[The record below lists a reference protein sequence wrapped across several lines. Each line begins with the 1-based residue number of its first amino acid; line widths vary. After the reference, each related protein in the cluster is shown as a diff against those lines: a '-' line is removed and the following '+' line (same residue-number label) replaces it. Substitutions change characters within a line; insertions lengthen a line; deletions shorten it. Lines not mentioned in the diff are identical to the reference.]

1 MVTSITSI
9 HFCKQK
15 YSVTVNT
22 KQPVII
28 QRIDM
33 IKQFFII
40 TAFSF
45 LVLMGCS
52 EEKALVSITV
62 GKDVYHIEVAV
73 TQEEQSLGLMNR
85 KELKSNEGM
94 IFLYKEDRKLS
105 FWMKNTL
112 IPLSIAFI
120 SKDGTIKEIHHMKP
134 ESLTPVNSTHSVRYA
149 LELPLGSFE
158 RSKVGVGDK
167 IILPALITD
176 IRL

>member
-1 MVTSITSI
+1 
-9 HFCKQK
+9 
-15 YSVTVNT
+15 
-22 KQPVII
+22 
-28 QRIDM
+28 M
-33 IKQFFII
+33 IKQLFVIM
-40 TAFSF
+40 
-45 LVLMGCS
+45 VLLILALTGCS
-52 EEKALVSITV
+52 EERELVSITV

-85 KELKSNEGM
+85 KELKSDEGM

-112 IPLSIAFI
+112 VPLSIAFI

-149 LELPLGSFE
+149 LELPQGSFE
-158 RSKVGVGDK
+158 RSSVSVGDK

-176 IRL
+176 YQL